1 MDRVR
6 DWMAH
11 PVITTDPGMSVANAR
26 QLMWHH
32 NIRHLPVIQG
42 GFLVGML
49 SERDVHTID
58 HTASVA
64 LSSQQRAL
72 LTGAY
77 RSVRTVMMTA
87 VQTVWPHDTMVYAAS
102 VMAQWKIGA
111 LPVVNGDEVVGMI
124 TTTDCLRAL
133 VALHHTAAK
142 ETLPAD

>member
-1 MDRVR
+1 
-6 DWMAH
+6 MAQ
-11 PVITTDPGMSVANAR
+11 PVITAEPGMSVANAR
-26 QLMWHH
+26 QLMWTN
-32 NIRHLPVIQG
+32 NIRHLPVMQNDRII
-42 GFLVGML
+42 GML
-49 SERDVHTID
+49 SERDVHTVD
-58 HTASVA
+58 HSAAVV

-111 LPVVNGDEVVGMI
+111 LPVVEQDRLVGII

-133 VALHHTAAK
+133 VALHHSIAN
-142 ETLPAD
+142 ESMSAD